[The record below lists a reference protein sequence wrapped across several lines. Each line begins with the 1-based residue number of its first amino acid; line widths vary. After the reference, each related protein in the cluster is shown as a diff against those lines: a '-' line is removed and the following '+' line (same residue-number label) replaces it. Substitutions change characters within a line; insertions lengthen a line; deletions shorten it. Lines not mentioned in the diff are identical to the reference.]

1 MLDWLRRSPAELPQ
15 VIVGG
20 RALPVIVK
28 RMERARKLAMR
39 LAPDGSEVRITMPR
53 WTRTADAL
61 AFAQERTDWLELQ
74 LARLPAPVKIAD
86 GISVPYCGTPLM
98 LRHLAGAARRVR
110 IEDGALIL
118 GGPAESLGPRLRR
131 WFEGEARRLMA
142 DDLVFYC
149 SRSQQPAPR
158 LMLSSAQ
165 RRWGSCAA
173 GGTIRINWRLVMA
186 PDFVRRSVVAHEV
199 AHLVHFDHSPRFH
212 GLLNEIYDGDMAA
225 ANRWLKRN
233 GRSLYQPFG

>member
-1 MLDWLRRSPAELPQ
+1 MLDWLRRPPAELPQ

-20 RALPVIVK
+20 RVLPVIIK
-28 RMERARKLAMR
+28 RMEHARKLAMR

-74 LARLPAPVKIAD
+74 LTRLPAPVKIAD

-98 LRHLAGAARRVR
+98 LRHFAGAARQVR

-118 GGPAESLGPRLRR
+118 GGPVESLGPRLRR

-142 DDLVFYC
+142 HDLAFYC

-186 PDFVRRSVVAHEV
+186 PEFVRRSVVAHEV

-225 ANRWLKRN
+225 ANRWLTRN